1 MNRESK
7 RVTLAWNICCLWR
20 PTSLSTDLSCPSNS
34 GLSRCNV
41 STNSISQIP
50 SRLTAILIVQ
60 TFEKGSGYSPSPVMN
75 KGWEELRYNLNE
87 GLYSTAVL
95 PMIICSS
102 PSVLVKVCRISS
114 SSNDLLQRLL
124 STCVTSVTRPRLTA
138 ARSFST
144 GGITKIDIWSC

>member
-1 MNRESK
+1 MNHESE

-34 GLSRCNV
+34 GLSRRNV

-95 PMIICSS
+95 PMIICST